1 MRYAYPVVLAEQ
13 PEGGFVASFPD
24 VPEALTQGETREEAL
39 EMAADALVAGLSFYV
54 EAGGRLPA
62 PSAAGGRPVVSV
74 PVLEATKL
82 ALHEAMLDRGMGNVE
97 LGRALDM
104 DEKAVRRLRDPVHR
118 SHIGQVERAL
128 RALGRQLVV
137 EVRAA

>member
-1 MRYAYPVVLAEQ
+1 MRFAYPACLIEQ
-13 PEGGFVASFPD
+13 PEGGFVVSFPD
-24 VPEALTQGETREEAL
+24 VPEALTQGETEAEAL

-54 EAGGRLPA
+54 EAGRRLPA
-62 PSAAGGRPVVSV
+62 PSAAEGRALVSV

-82 ALHEAMLDRGMGNVE
+82 ALHEAMLDRGVGNVE
-97 LGRALDM
+97 LGRAMDM
-104 DEKAVRRLRDPVHR
+104 DEKSVRRLRDPVHR

-128 RALGRQLVV
+128 RTLGRRVVV